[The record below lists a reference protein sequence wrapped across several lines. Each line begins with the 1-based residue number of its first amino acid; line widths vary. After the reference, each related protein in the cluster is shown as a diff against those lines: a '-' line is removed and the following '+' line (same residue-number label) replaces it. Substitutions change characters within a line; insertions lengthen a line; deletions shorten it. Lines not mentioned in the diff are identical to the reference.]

1 MNKRKCEV
9 VGLFLCCL
17 AVTVLAYPSLVMSGI
32 SITRWSFSRLQTA
45 LSKNEIMYFEDQD
58 LSQDPSAGNAVTVH
72 RRLEPST
79 TNQKVLNTQDSWRV
93 SSSSGSLWP
102 LSLLLCS
109 CPLFLLSL
117 LSVQLFLLFHARGSK
132 WLPHSG
138 QFEIN
143 RHLTNILESPFHCL
157 GESLMVLPW
166 LRGPVSL
173 GWG

>member
-1 MNKRKCEV
+1 MNERKCEV

-17 AVTVLAYPSLVMSGI
+17 AVTVLAYPSHVMSGI

-72 RRLEPST
+72 WRQQPST

-93 SSSSGSLWP
+93 SSSSGALWP
-102 LSLLLCS
+102 PFLLLCS

-138 QFEIN
+138 
-143 RHLTNILESPFHCL
+143 HL
-157 GESLMVLPW
+157 SLSLRSTDTW
-166 LRGPVSL
+166 LTF
-173 GWG
+173 